1 MHRLLLALLLMA
13 SIGATLSL
21 TACDKLGSGTPKPTT
36 EVPPAASAPP

>member
-1 MHRLLLALLLMA
+1 MHRLLLAFLLMV

-36 EVPPAASAPP
+36 ASPPAASAPP